1 MRPLAALADSAGAR
15 GLSASHEHYP
25 LHHSGSLRTLLCILT
40 GMGITIGYP
49 WKTLMSFLQ
58 TEIIFH
64 VNSILFEY
72 QKTTSTKVL
81 VTQGL
86 DRPIKRAVWRLILNW
101 EITKLSLNSS
111 HNLIPFVLILF
122 LFEKG
127 SYIHSLQVLPQ

>member
-1 MRPLAALADSAGAR
+1 
-15 GLSASHEHYP
+15 
-25 LHHSGSLRTLLCILT
+25 
-40 GMGITIGYP
+40 MGITIGYP